1 MACAACFPVKVAGPR
16 MDQAQGIRQ
25 MKSQRPVRVIAVT
38 SGKGGVGKSNIT
50 VNLAVVLA
58 QSGER
63 VMVLDADLGLAN
75 IDVLLGLSPKMNLSH
90 VINGECS
97 LEETIIEGP
106 AGVRIIPAS
115 SGVAAMSDLTPAQNA
130 GIIRSFSELTEP
142 VDTLLIDT
150 AAGIADSVV
159 SFSRAAREVIVVV
172 CDEPASITDAYA
184 MIKVL
189 NREYGVQRFH
199 VLANQANSIQQGRE
213 LYGKLARVAD
223 KYLDVTLDFLGT
235 IPYDDYLK
243 KSVQKQKAVVES
255 FPRSPASMSFRQIAK
270 KAQQWPVPKNI
281 EGHLEFFIE
290 RLLDYSAEESRL

>member
-1 MACAACFPVKVAGPR
+1 

>member
-1 MACAACFPVKVAGPR
+1 

-25 MKSQRPVRVIAVT
+25 MKSQRPVRVIAFT

-50 VNLAVVLA
+50 VNLAVALA

-75 IDVLLGLSPKMNLSH
+75 IDVLLGLAPSMNLSH

-106 AGVRIIPAS
+106 SGIRIIPAS

-130 GIIRSFSELTEP
+130 GIIRSFSDLTEP

-159 SFSRAAREVIVVV
+159 SFSRAARES
-172 CDEPASITDAYA
+172 PRRSS
-184 MIKVL
+184 L
-189 NREYGVQRFH
+189 LQ
-199 VLANQANSIQQGRE
+199 SQQSGRTPRLWRPFQSRSGE
-213 LYGKLARVAD
+213 
-223 KYLDVTLDFLGT
+223 VTLRV
-235 IPYDDYLK
+235 P
-243 KSVQKQKAVVES
+243 
-255 FPRSPASMSFRQIAK
+255 SPAEPCRRIQRPPNQQAHQKRQAT
-270 KAQQWPVPKNI
+270 
-281 EGHLEFFIE
+281 GFL
-290 RLLDYSAEESRL
+290 